1 MSTNGCPAPK
11 EMSTSTQQEITK
23 IYTYNR
29 NGKKQ
34 TVRRDYTIKGENKAK
49 RADLEDYFEY
59 DYNDKLNIK
68 ENYKAYNDTAEYP
81 ISYSMF
87 YSNYRHYKNQN

>member
-1 MSTNGCPAPK
+1 MSA
-11 EMSTSTQQEITK
+11 STQESITK

-49 RADLEDYFEY
+49 RADLEDYFDLDY
-59 DYNDKLNIK
+59 DDKLNIK
-68 ENYKAYNDTAEYP
+68 ENYEIYNKTADFP
-81 ISYSMF
+81 VSYSMF
-87 YSNYRHYKNQN
+87 YSNYKHFKSQE